1 MTTISSVSSVST
13 TPANDFET
21 ADPKGSGDPKKANY
35 AFPTALKTNGQDY
48 IKFTAFKYTGGTLSP
63 TASTFVPSP
72 VASTSLSSPQGTV
85 ALPIQSGISDSNM
98 VSWGQDELN
107 AIDSSIA
114 AVAYNG
120 ITGTNGQLNEG
131 SIRYVLDKTFE
142 GLEQAVKLADT
153 DERKKAIAL
162 YFAGRAANVNN
173 LLARVQGKVLNPNME
188 LLFQGPALRP
198 FTFAFRLS
206 PRNTDEAKE
215 IKDIIRFFKIR
226 MAPKLGSGSLFLEA
240 PHVFEIKYI
249 DGNVNSDHASLNRI
263 KLCALQTCNVDY
275 TPDGNYATFKDGAMT
290 SYGLSLQ
297 FTELE
302 PIYSN
307 NYDSNIKNGEIGF

>member
-1 MTTISSVSSVST
+1 MAATISSFSSVSKT
-13 TPANDFET
+13 LAKDFGPD
-21 ADPKGSGDPKKANY
+21 ASAANY
-35 AFPTALKTNGQDY
+35 AFPTALKTNAQDY
-48 IKFTAFKYTGGTLSP
+48 IRFTAFKYTGGTIP
-63 TASTFVPSP
+63 TAASTVVPSP
-72 VASTSLSSPQGTV
+72 VASTNLSSPQGTV

-107 AIDSSIA
+107 AIDSSVA
-114 AVAYNG
+114 AAAYNSIYQPNSG
-120 ITGTNGQLNEG
+120 SKPGAEEYNGLSNLFGTTLKFAGEAA
-131 SIRYVLDKTFE
+131 T
-142 GLEQAVKLADT
+142 LANT
-153 DERKKAIAL
+153 EERKKAIAL

-173 LLARVQGKVLNPNME
+173 LLARAEGKVLNPNME
-188 LLFQGPALRP
+188 LLFQGPSLRP

-206 PRNTDEAKE
+206 PRDTEEAKE

-226 MAPKLGSGSLFLEA
+226 MAPIIGGGSLFLEA
-240 PHVFEIKYI
+240 PHIFQIQYI
-249 DGNVNSDHASLNRI
+249 DGNVDSGHASLNRI

-302 PIYSN
+302 PVYSSD
-307 NYDSNIKNGEIGF
+307 YKDLKNGEIGF